1 MQNVKQAEV
10 FAPLIERLPL
20 PLFLSHKP
28 ISSADYRLDYIQVLQ
43 FFSKL
48 TNHIIDHMLTSSHGP
63 ARQLRKSVLENS

>member
-43 FFSKL
+43 LSSELANKL
-48 TNHIIDHMLTSSHGP
+48 
-63 ARQLRKSVLENS
+63 